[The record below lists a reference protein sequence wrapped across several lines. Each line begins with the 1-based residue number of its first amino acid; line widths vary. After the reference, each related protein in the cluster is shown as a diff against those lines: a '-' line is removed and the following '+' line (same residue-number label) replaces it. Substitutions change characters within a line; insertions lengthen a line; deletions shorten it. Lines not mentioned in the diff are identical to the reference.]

1 MTIISIPVIL
11 IIGKNF
17 SQLKNLVKTNL
28 KRWIFLHKPIVKE
41 YFMSDKTEIVFLTD
55 KQKAILQQ
63 IASQSSS
70 TVKLAKRAEVVLA
83 ATSTRVNSKISEQVG
98 IDRKQVKVWRE
109 RWINFAPGLLNA
121 EKEGVGE
128 DKLQEMVIELL
139 SDKSRPGM
147 PNVFSEEQVSQIL
160 ALAKESPGHHEI
172 MELPEYRENKQ
183 VADEAVR
190 LGIVPNI
197 SPRSVGRFLKRR
209 NAVAV

>member
-1 MTIISIPVIL
+1 
-11 IIGKNF
+11 
-17 SQLKNLVKTNL
+17 
-28 KRWIFLHKPIVKE
+28 
-41 YFMSDKTEIVFLTD
+41 MSSKTEIVFLTD

-63 IASQSSS
+63 IASRSSS
-70 TVKLAKRAEVVLA
+70 PVKLAKRAEVVLA
-83 ATSTRVNSKISEQVG
+83 ATSTKVNSKISEQVG
-98 IDRKQVKVWRE
+98 IDRKQVKVWKE

-160 ALAKESPGHHEI
+160 ALAKESPEHQEI
-172 MELPEYRENKQ
+172 AELPEYRENKQ